1 MSRKWNR
8 FLSFLLAIALVT
20 TTFSSDFASTRSFAV
35 GSEEELEQ
43 NEEASEEASEESSEL
58 EWEDIEKE
66 ETPAENGEN
75 PEKEVEAE
83 SGDDEVTAETPS
95 DQATE
100 GAVEEAT
107 ADITNGG
114 NVTEE
119 PATDPATEATTEATT
134 EAVSASTESTESA
147 SAATSASIEEA
158 AAAASS
164 ASTEIEEKEQN
175 LVTVKYKASMG
186 GRVSVKEE
194 TVDLNDKDAK
204 FEGSEATPWNDK
216 YQFTEWVDEDGN
228 FVTNDALL
236 VPSDVEKDT
245 TFTAK
250 FMKLAEMPEISESK
264 ITGGMDVS
272 VEAEEGLFP
281 EGTTVSIEAI
291 SDDKAMETAQDTLG
305 DKVKEAKGVDIKFI
319 YEGAE
324 IQPADAQYVH
334 VSISLVD
341 TIEGTDFTVL
351 HEHDGEVKEL
361 DDDDATVKS
370 HDANADPDDETKVA
384 TEVELKSNEFSVFI
398 VAGIDETE
406 NARLKVIFKNGS
418 DEIASFYVKQN
429 DTKSDAALSQVI
441 YDPGAGTTE
450 KDIIFKGWS
459 RDADYAVEDAG
470 SGLTIDGIKTILKN
484 YDWSSVQDADTEG
497 GSSITFY
504 AMLYKQFTVTYIDRN
519 NITLGKDSVLFN
531 ADEENVELDYVVD
544 QAYTPED
551 EVHHF
556 EGWLVNEGS
565 SNIIKK
571 GGEAYTY
578 TEGDI
583 FENKTKI
590 TITGSVV
597 FSVNAPEGHWLIFD
611 ENGKGATYNAPIFI
625 KSGEVSKKPCEDT
638 EMVRLGYT
646 FGGWYDTKE
655 NAEAHAQDSNVTTG
669 AFRFG
674 DTLSDKTT
682 IYASWISAKTA
693 AYTVLI
699 WKQNIDGDGY
709 DFEESIHL
717 SGTVGTAIT
726 TVSPQGTG
734 NNAYARINGVDYNAN
749 NETLENRKD
758 YFGFHYVSNDQAGK
772 TITPEGTTV
781 VNVYYDRNQH
791 TLTFQVHG
799 AYVISE
805 GDNDN
810 DPNKYGKIGD
820 DFKRVYWNDGAFW
833 LNRNWVGVAFIGH
846 YEYSNKYDGTVYT
859 YNSSWATIKEIT
871 ALYGQSIGKQFPIV
885 GTNGVTYE
893 PALWE
898 EPEQE
903 TYEAY
908 VGYID
913 IMPDSDVVFH
923 KLNMGGTTQDEDVR
937 TIKYNIEALP
947 EYDGE
952 TINYRGK
959 KFTNYTHQT
968 AYSDFAFTEAEDYI
982 ELPGFTKYG
991 VTPNN
996 PWENWDVWEVNCY
1009 YTRNL
1014 YTINFMDGS
1023 YYDGIGNKIESESST
1038 GQIHVEN
1045 GIYYQAD
1052 ISSYATYEPETIPAG
1067 YVFEGWYV
1075 DDECTKEYTFDKMPE
1090 GGITVYAKWRQIQYR
1105 VFLHPNV
1112 PADENVYW
1120 GSDNQSMNFR
1130 VAYGGTVSV
1139 PTGRDR
1145 ANYTFIGWYTDE
1157 DCTQVFSDATVLNED
1172 TVWEEYNKETHFT
1185 DPMDDHGNITDLN
1198 AAYNSDVNR
1207 DWITKE
1213 FNLYARWR
1221 ADLDG
1226 AEGINVKYSKT
1237 DTDVNKSGSGNPI
1250 DNNVYVDSASA
1261 AAVPAIKAP
1270 EGYKFGYWI
1279 MQEYD
1284 EESSKY
1290 VDIEGS
1296 KIYPG
1301 ETFTVLAKNA
1311 KVSTIT
1317 DDDGNEINTYTV
1329 QLRPKFIAIDEATQ
1343 TYIPWFK
1350 NDGKTAYAK
1359 DENIQINEAVSIKTA
1374 PTRTGYVFKGWA
1386 IVDMGNTAEAANTFM
1401 TTSSNWTQTVSPDI
1415 YYNNGK
1421 YYSDADFSKEVM
1433 YVAADE
1439 AMPYQAL
1446 FAVWDELPVYTIT
1459 YNLDGGAL
1467 ETGKTNPE
1475 TYTEDTET
1483 FTLNNPV
1490 KEGYKFIG
1498 WSGTDLTG
1506 NANTTVTIE
1515 QGSTGDREYTAHW
1528 IKKHT
1533 VKFYV
1538 DGSLVETATQIVDD
1552 GEKATEYN
1560 PGTKDEYEF
1569 DGWYTNSTWTESTAK
1584 YDFDTAVNTDLNL
1597 YGKWNPVEYTITYVL
1612 NDGALETGKTNPE
1625 TYNIETE
1632 TFTLNNPVKEGYK
1645 FIGWSGTDLTGNE
1658 NTEVTIEQGSTGN
1671 RTYTANWIK
1680 QHTVKFYVDGA
1691 LVESATQI
1699 VDDGETAK
1707 EYSPGTKTGYTFD
1720 GWYKD
1725 STWTEN
1731 TEKYDFTTEVK
1742 ADLNLY
1748 GKYNP
1753 VEYTITYNLDGGTLE
1768 TGKTNP
1774 DSYTIETATFTLN
1787 NPVKEGYTFT
1797 GWSGTGLT
1805 GSENMTVTV
1814 TKGSTGNRT
1823 YTANWSVNSYKVTY
1837 KLPDD
1842 APTDSIVKIGEN
1854 TGSSLTAYHDF
1865 GTEFDTSEAKVT
1877 VPTGYTFKGWAL
1889 ENTTA
1894 ILSTYTM
1901 PANNDTVFVA
1911 QIVTDTSKWKYSI
1924 KFFKQN
1930 ITDDE
1935 YTEDTKAAVN
1945 DIPASSTKKVSI
1957 NDIYTTYA
1965 GTYGDN
1971 FTLDHYNTSAV
1982 STDST
1987 NFNVEV
1993 SVTAEGFV
2001 INLYYD
2007 RKNHTVTF
2015 DPMDGTL
2022 ASPSDASQTV
2032 RHGGVATKPHDPSQE
2047 GYSFVGW
2054 YTDKDTLQNAYV
2066 FTTPVESDI
2075 TLYAKYQINTYQVT
2089 FDPNDGTLAQ
2099 GTTSPVTVNWGEKV
2113 TKPSDP
2119 TREGY
2124 SFDGWFEG
2132 SATTSFD
2139 FDTLIKEDKTL
2150 VAHWTPVEYE
2160 IVYVLNGGVFA
2171 DDATVE
2177 DPKNPNPTTYNITSD
2192 PITLINPTKQGYI
2205 FDGWTEVVENGG
2217 AEVISGKSKTVT
2229 IPTGNFG
2236 KRTYTAHWTT
2246 VGTKTYYTVQHY
2258 KENLDGTFETN
2269 PSYEET
2275 DRFGETEAVLKDFE
2289 DNYSIAGEK
2298 KEGSYDFTGFEYDHS
2313 DPASSTTIAA
2323 DGSTVIK
2330 LYYKRV
2336 LKKVTY
2342 KDGYTQK
2349 TEGGTEDVLQET
2361 EVKYGSTIPAYS
2373 KDGKTEPERT
2383 GFAFNGWLNNGTL
2396 VSENFFTGTVTE
2408 DIVLV
2413 ADWEQTD
2420 FPAYYRVE
2428 YYYQNKAGNDY
2439 VIDDDETEI
2448 FGPITVNTKTT
2459 YEGQTEK
2466 GKKPVS
2472 VTPESSVTRNF
2483 VNYTL
2488 VETAPS
2494 VLSDLLTKDNSNDTD
2509 KALVLKV
2516 YYNRSSF
2523 GNQLVIAAKSNS
2535 RAYNGEAL
2543 TESGFTVN
2551 GTESVNGKV
2560 TIDNQFEISATV
2572 DGSQINVGSAENKI
2586 TKLVIKNTGNNEEYT
2601 YDLTDGTISIG
2612 DDGVLDQSDF
2622 TKITVTNG
2630 TLSVTAKDITIIS
2643 ESDSKTYDGT
2653 ALSNESVVL
2662 KTGEG
2667 YENNTLVGTDT
2678 LTDLLSFSDFTETLV
2693 GQGIPNNYEYTVKS
2707 LEDGGKAL
2715 DVSSVKDTD
2724 TAKKQADNYNFIKNY
2739 GTLTVNPVGSTD
2751 KVIITA
2757 PSAEKKYDGT
2767 ALSTSD
2773 VKDKA
2778 SGTYGTVTITAGSV
2792 TGLLG
2797 DDEARYDLADVSV
2810 TNVSDNAD
2818 RNLGVVEKDGKPDV
2832 RIYNGDTDVTEN
2844 YPNIE
2849 VVKGTLKI
2857 KEREVTLTSKGAVKA
2872 YDETALT
2879 FTDLNDKDMTAK
2891 YARLTVSG
2899 DGFVSDK
2906 DRPDITF
2913 TGSRT
2918 EVGGTGLKE
2927 DTFTFSFGGNTTL
2940 SNNYKITPVFGDL
2953 VVTDNYKTVKIYEK
2967 FVYADTSKDPVTKL
2981 VKEVTV
2987 ADKLQYGSSFSYDIS
3002 EYVTAHADDHLGFTL
3017 EGSSKY
3023 EIAKITKNE
3032 EYTFV
3037 FNQDKY
3043 TVTYVLTDEASLPQ
3057 SIVANK
3063 PSAEK
3068 AYYVYGETFTVADP
3082 MNETGYDFDGW
3093 YFGESKVSGEFTVK
3107 GNTEFKG
3114 TFTIHTHSVT
3124 YQFDPASKPKNT
3136 TLEEPEGLTGVK
3148 YGETVTVA
3156 KGPEAAGYTFLGWKP
3171 AGLVLEQGA
3180 TYVGTTFNMQDSD
3193 VVLTGYYQP
3202 KSDTKY
3208 TVKYYEEKTTG
3219 GYDLDNPVKTREDL
3233 TGTTDA
3239 DLTEDDVPIDPE
3251 EGFELDKIEYV
3262 HLDTGEKV
3270 DPVIRG
3276 DGKLLVNVFYKRI
3289 EYEVEYRY
3297 TGTYPDEAVSLLP
3310 ATVKH
3315 KFGTTVVVADNVEV
3329 TGYDFSG
3336 WSPDSTI
3343 SVVETQA
3350 QQNVVQKIVSFVKVA
3365 LGQDASK
3372 TQLQFEMPAGK
3383 VVIVGSFTKK
3393 QYEIKYIWKDADG
3406 NSKETVIKAE
3416 FEDPT
3421 PVPEIFDNP
3430 EAPSNSY
3437 FEKWVDKDNEEVTR
3451 EILSDRLV
3459 TENATYTAVYQDKIK
3474 VNVKLKGGDAKKIYI
3489 GERQY
3494 AGADVDIT
3502 VTSEEKNLL
3511 QSVRKAVS
3519 GLLGIMTI
3527 RAFADDVVKN
3537 ITKDVSYGG
3546 TDYTISGLV
3555 LTDGS
3560 GIDVDK
3566 YPVYLETKDV
3576 KVTMKVDGEDVTV
3589 TDRFAFDY
3597 TYEKAEGTK
3606 LTIGYLEITPREVNL
3621 SSESATQDY
3630 NGTALTRP
3638 VVTTSGDG
3646 FLDTEVTNVRA
3657 TGTITNAGKVENT
3670 IAYDIIADKYKGNDK
3685 LFNTNYT
3692 IKETPGTLIV
3702 NAVTPAPTPTPT
3714 PAPTPDP
3721 TPAGGDDPTPAADVA
3736 VTPAPVAAV
3745 PAPAP
3750 AAAVLGARRE
3760 DAANTNGA
3768 AVLGARRAGTDDQTD
3783 DTSRAFAI
3791 VIAAA
3796 VVISLFVTRKKKEE
3810 E

>member
-1 MSRKWNR
+1 MSRKCNR
-8 FLSFLLAIALVT
+8 FLAFLLTLALVT
-20 TTFSSDFASTRSFAV
+20 TTFSSDYASTRSFAV

-43 NEEASEEASEESSEL
+43 TSEDSNEESSEL
-58 EWEDIEKE
+58 EWEDIETDE
-66 ETPAENGEN
+66 ETPAENEEN
-75 PEKEVEAE
+75 ESDIEAVVETETEVSE
-83 SGDDEVTAETPS
+83 GTPS

-114 NVTEE
+114 NVVEE
-119 PATDPATEATTEATT
+119 PATAPATTEATASAT
-134 EAVSASTESTESA
+134 EAVEASSEATSANVESTEAA

-158 AAAASS
+158 ADAASS
-164 ASTEIEEKEQN
+164 ASTEMEEKEQN

-194 TVDLNDKDAK
+194 TVDLNDEDAK

-250 FMKLAEMPEISESK
+250 FMKLEEMPAISESK
-264 ITGGMDVS
+264 ITGGMNVS
-272 VEAEEGLFP
+272 VKADEGLFP

-291 SDDKAMETAQDTLG
+291 SDDKALETAQDTLG
-305 DKVKEAKGVDIKFI
+305 KKVKQAKGVDIKFI

-370 HDANADPDDETKVA
+370 HDANADLEDETKVA

-418 DEIASFYVKQN
+418 DEVASFYVKQN

-450 KDIIFKGWS
+450 EDIIFKGWS
-459 RDADYAVEDAG
+459 RDADYTVNDAG

-504 AMLYKQFTVTYIDRN
+504 AMLYKQFTVTYIDDN

-531 ADEENVELDYVVD
+531 ADEENVELDYAVD

-571 GGEAYTY
+571 GNEAYTY
-578 TEGDI
+578 KEGDI

-597 FSVNAPEGHWLIFD
+597 FSVNAPEGHWLIFN
-611 ENGKGATYNAPIFI
+611 ENGKGATYTAPKFI
-625 KSGEVSKKPCEDT
+625 YSDDPTVNPDPDDENGQPSQARMK
-638 EMVRLGYT
+638 RNGYI
-646 FGGWYDTKE
+646 FGGWYTDKDCTDGNKFVWGNKLTDKTTVYAKWIAKE
-655 NAEAHAQDSNVTTG
+655 NAS
-669 AFRFG
+669 
-674 DTLSDKTT
+674 
-682 IYASWISAKTA
+682 
-693 AYTVLI
+693 YTVLI
-699 WKQNIDGDGY
+699 WKEKANGSGY
-709 DFEESIHL
+709 DFAASKILEGSTAK
-717 SGTVGTAIT
+717 TVAREGKIV
-726 TVSPQGTG
+726 TVSNGDTPYVKIDGESFSYKGFAVKDISTDELS
-734 NNAYARINGVDYNAN
+734 AYIDP
-749 NETLENRKD
+749 
-758 YFGFHYVSNDQAGK
+758 AGS
-772 TITPEGTTV
+772 TV
-781 VNVYYDRNQH
+781 VNVYYDRVEYKLKFYYYRSINSYNYVASDSSNNGD
-791 TLTFQVHG
+791 LG
-799 AYVISE
+799 ASWYTSAVTAPTCSYSDIGSETIGNYTYYYYYVTA
-805 GDNDN
+805 
-810 DPNKYGKIGD
+810 KYGTSIESKWPSYDKFGNAINGTGWRPTTYSLVSWVLMPGATL
-820 DFKRVYWNDGAFW
+820 RVGS
-833 LNRNWVGVAFIGH
+833 GSG
-846 YEYSNKYDGTVYT
+846 KGTVKGAIDILDESVLGNTSDADGNYLVARYDDSYNEWT
-859 YNSSWATIKEIT
+859 YNIWFEAIDGVDYSGKTTANYSGKLYYLEENVAVRSAGKDATSQH
-871 ALYGQSIGKQFPIV
+871 APPY
-885 GTNGVTYE
+885 
-893 PALWE
+893 
-898 EPEQE
+898 
-903 TYEAY
+903 
-908 VGYID
+908 
-913 IMPDSDVVFH
+913 
-923 KLNMGGTTQDEDVR
+923 
-937 TIKYNIEALP
+937 
-947 EYDGE
+947 
-952 TINYRGK
+952 
-959 KFTNYTHQT
+959 
-968 AYSDFAFTEAEDYI
+968 
-982 ELPGFTKYG
+982 PGFTNVGG
-991 VTPNN
+991 VQVSSSYTMN
-996 PWENWDVWEVNCY
+996 Y
-1009 YTRNL
+1009 YYDRLL
-1014 YTINFMDGS
+1014 YSINYMDGV
-1023 YYDGIGNKIESESST
+1023 YLDGKDPANVIQHKENEQITQIDNVEYGLAMKDYDIDPDAK
-1038 GQIHVEN
+1038 
-1045 GIYYQAD
+1045 D
-1052 ISSYATYEPETIPAG
+1052 G
-1067 YVFEGWYV
+1067 YVFEAWCV
-1075 DDECTKEYTFDKMPE
+1075 DEGCTEEYDFENGTMPI
-1090 GGITVYAKWRQIQYR
+1090 GGITLYAKWRQIEYR
-1105 VFLHPNV
+1105 VFLHPDV
-1112 PADENVYW
+1112 PANENVSW

-1157 DCTQVFSDATVLNED
+1157 DCTQVFSDSTVLNED
-1172 TVWEEYNKETHFT
+1172 TVWESYDKTTHYT
-1185 DPMDDHGNITDLN
+1185 DPMDDHGNITDL
-1198 AAYNSDVNR
+1198 ASAYNADVNR

-1213 FNLYARWR
+1213 FNLYAKWR

-1226 AEGINVKYSKT
+1226 AEGISVIYSKI
-1237 DTDVNKSGSGNPI
+1237 DTDVNKTGTGNPV
-1250 DNNVYVDSASA
+1250 DVNVYVDSASA

-1279 MQEYD
+1279 MQKYD
-1284 EESSKY
+1284 ENSSEY
-1290 VDIEGS
+1290 QDVAGS

-1301 ETFTVLAKNA
+1301 ETFTVLAANA
-1311 KVSTIT
+1311 MVTTTT
-1317 DDDGNEINTYTV
+1317 DEDGNEINTYTV

-1343 TYIPWFK
+1343 TYIPWFE
-1350 NDGKTAYAK
+1350 NDGTEAYTK
-1359 DENIQINEAVSIKTA
+1359 DENIQINEAVAIKTA
-1374 PTRTGYVFKGWA
+1374 LTRTGYIFKGWA
-1386 IVDMGNTAEAANTFM
+1386 IVDMGDTAEAANTFM
-1401 TTSSNWTQTVSPDI
+1401 TTSSYWTQTVSPDI

-1421 YYSDADFSKEVM
+1421 YYSDSDFGKEVS

-1528 IKKHT
+1528 IKQHT

-1560 PGTKDEYEF
+1560 TGTKDEYEF

-1805 GSENMTVTV
+1805 GSENTTVTV
-1814 TKGSTGNRT
+1814 TKGSTGDRE
-1823 YTANWSVNSYKVTY
+1823 YTAHWSVNSYKVTY

-1865 GTEFDTSEAKVT
+1865 GTEFATSEAKVT

-1889 ENTTA
+1889 ENTTT

-1945 DIPASSTKKVSI
+1945 DISASSTKKVSI

-2032 RHGGVATKPHDPSQE
+2032 RHGGVATKPRDPSQE

-2150 VAHWTPVEYE
+2150 VAYWTPVEYE

-2217 AEVISGKSKTVT
+2217 AAVISGKSETVT

-2396 VSENFFTGTVTE
+2396 VSEDFFTGTVTE

-2439 VIDDDETEI
+2439 VIDDDETEK

-2653 ALSNESVVL
+2653 ALSKESVVL

-2693 GQGIPNNYEYTVKS
+2693 GQGITNNYEYTVKS

-2715 DVSSVKDTD
+2715 DASSVKDTD

-2778 SGTYGTVTITAGSV
+2778 SGTYGTVTITSGSV

-2857 KEREVTLTSKGAVKA
+2857 KEREVTLTSKGAEKA

-2899 DGFVSDK
+2899 DGFVSDN

-2940 SNNYKITPVFGDL
+2940 SNNYKITSVFGDL

-3002 EYVTAHADDHLGFTL
+3002 EYVTAYADDHLGFTL

-3023 EIAKITKNE
+3023 EIAKITKDE

-3107 GNTEFKG
+3107 GNSEFKG

-3702 NAVTPAPTPTPT
+3702 NAVAPTPTPT
-3714 PAPTPDP
+3714 GGDDP
-3721 TPAGGDDPTPAADVA
+3721 TPAGGDDPTPAAPTP
-3736 VTPAPVAAV
+3736 VTPAPVAA
-3745 PAPAP
+3745 AP
-3750 AAAVLGARRE
+3750 AAAVLGATRE
-3760 DAANTNGA
+3760 GTAANGA
-3768 AVLGARRAGTDDQTD
+3768 AVLGSRRAKTDDQTD

-3796 VVISLFVTRKKKEE
+3796 VAISLFVTRKKKEE

>member
-1 MSRKWNR
+1 MSRKNNR
-8 FLSFLLAIALVT
+8 FLAFLLALALVT
-20 TTFSSDFASTRSFAV
+20 TTFSSDYASTRSFAV

-43 NEEASEEASEESSEL
+43 NEESSEEASEESSEESSEL
-58 EWEDIEKE
+58 EWEDIEE
-66 ETPAENGEN
+66 ETPTENGEN

-83 SGDDEVTAETPS
+83 SGDDEVTAETPV

-114 NVTEE
+114 NVAEE
-119 PATDPATEATTEATT
+119 PATDPATEATT
-134 EAVSASTESTESA
+134 EAVSASTESTESESA
-147 SAATSASIEEA
+147 SAATSASTEASA
-158 AAAASS
+158 AASSSASIAADAASS
-164 ASTEIEEKEQN
+164 ASTEAEKN
-175 LVTVKYKASMG
+175 LVTVTYKADKG
-186 GRVSVKEE
+186 GTVSKREE
-194 TVDLNDKDAK
+194 TVDLNAK
-204 FEGSEATPWNDK
+204 KVVFEGSVASPWNDK
-216 YQFTEWVDEDGN
+216 WQFTEWVDEDGN
-228 FVTNDALL
+228 HVTNEALL

-264 ITGGMDVS
+264 ITGGMNVS

-291 SDDKAMETAQDTLG
+291 PETQALETAQDTLG
-305 DKVKEAKGVDIKFI
+305 DNVKEAKGVDIKFI
-319 YEGAE
+319 YNKDE
-324 IQPADAQYVH
+324 IQPADAKYVH

-341 TIEGTDFTVL
+341 KIEGTDFTVL
-351 HEHDGEVKEL
+351 HEHEGEVKEIEAAV
-361 DDDDATVKS
+361 ATEEK
-370 HDANADPDDETKVA
+370 NADPEDETKVA
-384 TEVELKSNEFSVFI
+384 TGVVLDSNEFSVFI
-398 VAGIDETE
+398 VASTTEDHKQYQVATYRFYGKQYGTE
-406 NARLKVIFKNGS
+406 NNEQLFSKLVKKGDKLASPGVP
-418 DEIASFYVKQN
+418 EIDSNQTFYGWYIYEDGKKA
-429 DTKSDAALSQVI
+429 DAITFDKSDVHTVGEVENGKVYEI
-441 YDPGAGTTE
+441 YPVMVTTYYVTFIGLEGEIWKVDRVDVEDITDEEQIIHTFDDDNHKIPAKAGSA
-450 KDIIFKGWS
+450 FKGWS
-459 RDADYAVEDAG
+459 FSETDNNYVTQVNVTEDSLTLYAHEVPAYWVRFEGNGSGSTFTGPVFVEGTDTLRDAIDKVKNPTRPGYDVFLGWSFD
-470 SGLTIDGIKTILKN
+470 SGENNVAITNAQLDSTIDNLNTVVGKN
-484 YDWSSVQDADTEG
+484 
-497 GSSITFY
+497 
-504 AMLYKQFTVTYIDRN
+504 
-519 NITLGKDSVLFN
+519 
-531 ADEENVELDYVVD
+531 VVD
-544 QAYTPED
+544 
-551 EVHHF
+551 
-556 EGWLVNEGS
+556 
-565 SNIIKK
+565 
-571 GGEAYTY
+571 
-578 TEGDI
+578 
-583 FENKTKI
+583 ENKH
-590 TITGSVV
+590 
-597 FSVNAPEGHWLIFD
+597 E
-611 ENGKGATYNAPIFI
+611 
-625 KSGEVSKKPCEDT
+625 
-638 EMVRLGYT
+638 
-646 FGGWYDTKE
+646 
-655 NAEAHAQDSNVTTG
+655 
-669 AFRFG
+669 
-674 DTLSDKTT
+674 
-682 IYASWISAKTA
+682 
-693 AYTVLI
+693 
-699 WKQNIDGDGY
+699 
-709 DFEESIHL
+709 
-717 SGTVGTAIT
+717 
-726 TVSPQGTG
+726 
-734 NNAYARINGVDYNAN
+734 
-749 NETLENRKD
+749 
-758 YFGFHYVSNDQAGK
+758 
-772 TITPEGTTV
+772 
-781 VNVYYDRNQH
+781 
-791 TLTFQVHG
+791 
-799 AYVISE
+799 
-805 GDNDN
+805 
-810 DPNKYGKIGD
+810 
-820 DFKRVYWNDGAFW
+820 
-833 LNRNWVGVAFIGH
+833 
-846 YEYSNKYDGTVYT
+846 
-859 YNSSWATIKEIT
+859 
-871 ALYGQSIGKQFPIV
+871 LY
-885 GTNGVTYE
+885 
-893 PALWE
+893 
-898 EPEQE
+898 
-903 TYEAY
+903 
-908 VGYID
+908 
-913 IMPDSDVVFH
+913 
-923 KLNMGGTTQDEDVR
+923 
-937 TIKYNIEALP
+937 
-947 EYDGE
+947 
-952 TINYRGK
+952 
-959 KFTNYTHQT
+959 
-968 AYSDFAFTEAEDYI
+968 
-982 ELPGFTKYG
+982 
-991 VTPNN
+991 
-996 PWENWDVWEVNCY
+996 
-1009 YTRNL
+1009 
-1014 YTINFMDGS
+1014 
-1023 YYDGIGNKIESESST
+1023 
-1038 GQIHVEN
+1038 
-1045 GIYYQAD
+1045 
-1052 ISSYATYEPETIPAG
+1052 
-1067 YVFEGWYV
+1067 
-1075 DDECTKEYTFDKMPE
+1075 
-1090 GGITVYAKWRQIQYR
+1090 
-1105 VFLHPNV
+1105 
-1112 PADENVYW
+1112 
-1120 GSDNQSMNFR
+1120 
-1130 VAYGGTVSV
+1130 
-1139 PTGRDR
+1139 
-1145 ANYTFIGWYTDE
+1145 
-1157 DCTQVFSDATVLNED
+1157 
-1172 TVWEEYNKETHFT
+1172 
-1185 DPMDDHGNITDLN
+1185 
-1198 AAYNSDVNR
+1198 
-1207 DWITKE
+1207 
-1213 FNLYARWR
+1213 LYARWKMNEKAAITVVEWHENLNGEYDYIQSYR
-1221 ADLDG
+1221 YDENYSGGGDLRVNSGSEVKVSFSDG
-1226 AEGINVKYSKT
+1226 GNRLDVWAGTDNRWYKFNDKGNGHGDYGEGFAYTSDNGSHYTIKNSKGEDVTAVTPDGGTIVNIYVNRKNVTINFYTNNNNRPSKT
-1237 DTDVNKSGSGNPI
+1237 ITGKYGSSLGAGKWDTNYTWYKDRWHSEIQDIVTSYITDANYYGVRNYGYSSIRNVYHYKETDDGKYNLDSSSTISVDYPSSEITLENKFEGYSVSYYYLGNSLSLNKEYWTEASANSKVSLGW
-1250 DNNVYVDSASA
+1250 DNNNNIYIFHTKNKYNCTFEIYNTENERVSHDIISNLPYGTVLED
-1261 AAVPAIKAP
+1261 VPEVKEYIDGSKRP
-1270 EGYKFGYWI
+1270 DEIVGYKFGWFKDL
-1279 MQEYD
+1279 QGRTEYD
-1284 EESSKY
+1284 FSTTVAECKTHNHDNVSDGGAVVFGLYIPVKYKVTLDANGGIFTGQLAKIEKEESNPQRGYFTEYATKIERDNLITGVEREDYALIGWYYYDENGNYVEYKYGVLTGDIELFAEWRYTGTVRVKYDANGGKFSNNETEILDGARYGANSSAIAAGAPNKEKSTFVGWRVTGDDSKY
-1290 VDIEGS
+1290 YPNDIIKLTDAIVE
-1296 KIYPG
+1296 
-1301 ETFTVLAKNA
+1301 EAE
-1311 KVSTIT
+1311 TIT
-1317 DDDGNEINTYTV
+1317 DSTGSYRCVVIKAQYVTNGDIGTSEERTSIYYHPNGGEVNGVVLDSDGLYC
-1329 QLRPKFIAIDEATQ
+1329 D
-1343 TYIPWFK
+1343 
-1350 NDGKTAYAK
+1350 
-1359 DENIQINEAVSIKTA
+1359 DENILVNYQVVAKGDIFKK
-1374 PTRTGYVFKGWA
+1374 TGYSLDNW
-1386 IVDMGNTAEAANTFM
+1386 NTQSGGSGLSIDKNEK
-1401 TTSSNWTQTVSPDI
+1401 I
-1415 YYNNGK
+1415 
-1421 YYSDADFSKEVM
+1421 
-1433 YVAADE
+1433 AADKLNRE
-1439 AMPYQAL
+1439 NPTNPSANILYAQ
-1446 FAVWDELPVYTIT
+1446 WSPVEYSIT
-1459 YNLDGGAL
+1459 YNLDKGAL
-1467 ETGKTNPE
+1467 DEGVTNPA
-1475 TYTEDTET
+1475 TYTVET
-1483 FTLNNPV
+1483 DSFTLNNP
-1490 KEGYKFIG
+1490 
-1498 WSGTDLTG
+1498 T
-1506 NANTTVTIE
+1506 
-1515 QGSTGDREYTAHW
+1515 R
-1528 IKKHT
+1528 
-1533 VKFYV
+1533 
-1538 DGSLVETATQIVDD
+1538 
-1552 GEKATEYN
+1552 
-1560 PGTKDEYEF
+1560 
-1569 DGWYTNSTWTESTAK
+1569 
-1584 YDFDTAVNTDLNL
+1584 
-1597 YGKWNPVEYTITYVL
+1597 
-1612 NDGALETGKTNPE
+1612 
-1625 TYNIETE
+1625 
-1632 TFTLNNPVKEGYK
+1632 
-1645 FIGWSGTDLTGNE
+1645 
-1658 NTEVTIEQGSTGN
+1658 
-1671 RTYTANWIK
+1671 
-1680 QHTVKFYVDGA
+1680 
-1691 LVESATQI
+1691 
-1699 VDDGETAK
+1699 
-1707 EYSPGTKTGYTFD
+1707 
-1720 GWYKD
+1720 
-1725 STWTEN
+1725 
-1731 TEKYDFTTEVK
+1731 
-1742 ADLNLY
+1742 
-1748 GKYNP
+1748 
-1753 VEYTITYNLDGGTLE
+1753 
-1768 TGKTNP
+1768 
-1774 DSYTIETATFTLN
+1774 
-1787 NPVKEGYTFT
+1787 EGYTFV
-1797 GWSGTGLT
+1797 GWSGTGLSGT
-1805 GSENMTVTV
+1805 ENKDVTIS
-1814 TKGSTGNRT
+1814 KGSTGNRT

-1865 GTEFDTSEAKVT
+1865 GTEFATSEAKVT

-1889 ENTTA
+1889 ENTTP

-2022 ASPSDASQTV
+2022 ASSSDASQTV
-2032 RHGGVATKPHDPSQE
+2032 RHGGVATKPLDPSQE

-2139 FDTLIKEDKTL
+2139 FNTLIKEDKTL

-2217 AEVISGKSKTVT
+2217 AAVISGKSETVT

-2313 DPASSTTIAA
+2313 DPASYTTIAA

-2336 LKKVTY
+2336 LKRVTY

-2396 VSENFFTGTVTE
+2396 VSEDFFTGTVTE

-2494 VLSDLLTKDNSNDTD
+2494 VLSDLLTKDNSNDND

-2653 ALSNESVVL
+2653 ALSKESVVL

-2678 LTDLLSFSDFTETLV
+2678 LKDLLSFSDFTETLV

-2715 DVSSVKDTD
+2715 DASSVKDTD

-2857 KEREVTLTSKGAVKA
+2857 KEREVTLTSKGAEKA

-2899 DGFVSDK
+2899 DGFVSDN

-2940 SNNYKITPVFGDL
+2940 SNNYKITPVSGDL

-3023 EIAKITKNE
+3023 EIAKITKDE

-3502 VTSEEKNLL
+3502 VTSEGKNLL

-3589 TDRFAFDY
+3589 TDRFAFGY

-3714 PAPTPDP
+3714 PTPT
-3721 TPAGGDDPTPAADVA
+3721 GGDDPTPAADVA